1 MRELADG
8 YSVEVDTVDK
18 DSWHRIIQ
26 AFDDANIYQ
35 TWSYDEIRCG
45 RNCISHLILNKND
58 TILAAAQARIA
69 KIPIINVGIAYIR
82 WGPMWKIS
90 SSEVNVEIF
99 SQAIRALQNEYAY
112 RRGLVLRI
120 YPVLFSDESDIY
132 LPLLEQEG
140 FTLHEKGMR
149 DRTILI
155 DLTLTTEDLRK
166 GLDRKWRNHLNRAEK
181 NNLKLI
187 EGYDDEL
194 FIKFIGIYREMV
206 ERKRFVEP
214 NDINKFRLIQRDLPD
229 KYKMKIML
237 CSYEDRPCVGTIIS
251 AMGNT
256 GIYLFGAIDETGMKS
271 NGSYLLQWKFME
283 WLKEN
288 GYTRYDLHGINPEK
302 NPGTYEFKEGLCG
315 KNGKDVYFLGQFDA
329 VNNIFSSSTIKYG
342 DILKSNYGKFKE
354 FVHNIRY
361 QK

>member
-26 AFDDANIYQ
+26 AFDDANLYQ

-45 RNCISHLILNKND
+45 RNSISHLILKKND
-58 TILAAAQARIA
+58 RILAAAQARIV
-69 KIPIINVGIAYIR
+69 KIPIINSGIAYIR

-99 SQAIRALQNEYAY
+99 SQAIRALRNEYAC

-132 LPLLEQEG
+132 IPLLEQEG
-140 FTLHEKGMR
+140 FAFLQKGMR
-149 DRTILI
+149 DRTLLI
-155 DLTLTTEDLRK
+155 DLTPPLDALRK
-166 GLDRKWRNHLNRAEK
+166 GLNQKWRNCLNRAERNALELLEG
-181 NNLKLI
+181 NN
-187 EGYDDEL
+187 DEMYEM
-194 FIKFIGIYREMV
+194 FISIYGEML
-206 ERKRFVEP
+206 ERKRFIEP
-214 NDINKFRLIQRDLPD
+214 NDINEFRLIQQDLPD
-229 KYKMKIML
+229 NIKMKILL
-237 CSYEDRPCVGTIIS
+237 CRFEGKLCTGAIFS

-256 GIYLFGAIDETGMKS
+256 GIYLFGATNDVGMKS
-271 NGSYLLQWKFME
+271 NGSYLLQWRFIE
-283 WLKEN
+283 LLKEN
-288 GYTRYDLHGINPEK
+288 HFTCYDLNGINPEI
-302 NPGTYEFKEGLCG
+302 NPGTYNFKEGLRG

-329 VNNIFSSSTIKYG
+329 VNNTLSSFTIKYG

-354 FVHNIRY
+354 FAHNIRY